1 MRTDELIGLIAR
13 NAPPVAPGASAR
25 RFALAI
31 GVGLAG
37 AALVMAWRLGMNPDL
52 AAAMRLPLFWLKVGF
67 VAVVLA
73 ASALAAGRLATP
85 GRRLGR
91 VSAAIA
97 APVVALWLI
106 AAVMLLQAPASV
118 RADLV
123 LGSTWRVCAF
133 NIVMLS
139 APAFAATVW
148 AMKGLAPTRL
158 RLAGAG
164 AGLLA
169 AATGT
174 LVYTLHCPEIA
185 PPFIGVWYVLGML
198 IPTAAGAAAGPRLL
212 RW

>member
-1 MRTDELIGLIAR
+1 MRTDDLIGLLAR
-13 NAPPVAPGASAR
+13 NAPPVASGASAR

-31 GVGLAG
+31 AIGLAG
-37 AALVMAWRLGMNPDL
+37 AALVMAWRLGVNPDL
-52 AAAMRLPLFWLKVGF
+52 AAAVRSPLFWLKVGF
-67 VAVVLA
+67 AAVVLA
-73 ASALAAGRLATP
+73 ASALAARRLATP
-85 GRRLGR
+85 GRRLGK
-91 VSAAIA
+91 VAAAVA
-97 APVVALWLI
+97 APVIAVWLI
-106 AAVMLLQAPASV
+106 AAVVLLNAPASE
-118 RADLV
+118 RPELV

-133 NIVMLS
+133 NIAMLS
-139 APAFAATVW
+139 VPAFAATLW

-174 LVYTLHCPEIA
+174 LVYTLHCPEVA

-198 IPTAAGAAAGPRLL
+198 IPTAAGAAVGPRLL